1 MIVYRYR
8 TIENALK
15 EIETGTFHFASREE
29 LNDPIEGYVSVHWQG
44 DKSAWEGLLRN
55 YICSVYNAVEMFF
68 LQCHEGRIFK
78 ESLIIDIESYNK
90 VPLGGVLKILGETFL
105 HDPAIQSIASFYGD
119 NLVRVNEKEL
129 HYILHLI
136 HFKALSLCFQID
148 EKNGLFSKDL
158 AEELLKTYPPSG
170 EIFFPFSLMETDRVD
185 EKDREM
191 IIDSAISTMNSFFEL
206 LLIHQSIDTSD
217 GNRDN
222 LTSIAQQK
230 RNWMRLN
237 LDYPKAYILQLK
249 EMLYPRSY
257 IVCFSGKNDNSAMWG
272 NYANN
277 HQGVCFI
284 YETDQDN
291 SLKLVDRKKG
301 NLKLEVKPVIY
312 HGELI
317 ERNFYETI
325 GRVTMQQVRSWLTG
339 TDGISSSIEV
349 FSNTD
354 EWRRSYWKTY
364 QMKTYRKN
372 KAWEYENE
380 YRIVI
385 TDSLHEFSTRDS
397 QNLRY
402 DTAALKGV
410 IFGIN
415 TSDYD
420 KKRII
425 EKIKHSSNL
434 YQNVSYSQ
442 AEYNE
447 KTQTI
452 IVRKALSQR

>member
-29 LNDPIEGYVSVHWQG
+29 LNDPIEGYVCVHWQG

-55 YICSVYNAVEMFF
+55 YICSVYNAIEKFF
-68 LQCHEGRIFK
+68 LQCPEDTIFK
-78 ESLIIDIESYNK
+78 ESIIIDIDSYNR
-90 VPLGGVLKILGETFL
+90 VPLGDTLRTLGETFL
-105 HDPAIQSIASFYGD
+105 QDPAIQSIASFYG
-119 NLVRVNEKEL
+119 NSRIKVKEKEL
-129 HYILHLI
+129 RFVLQLI
-136 HFKALSLCFQID
+136 HNKALLLCFQIG
-148 EKNGLFSKDL
+148 EKNGLCPQQL
-158 AEELLKTYPPSG
+158 AQELISTYLLSSNT
-170 EIFFPFSLMETDRVD
+170 IFPFSLMEANRIS
-185 EKDREM
+185 EKDREA
-191 IIDSAISTMNSFFEL
+191 IIYSATIVMDEIFEL
-206 LLIHQSIDTSD
+206 PLIHQSIKSSQRTK
-217 GNRDN
+217 GEK
-222 LTSIAQQK
+222 LSIAKQK
-230 RNWMRLN
+230 RNWMRLQI
-237 LDYPKAYILQLK
+237 DYPKAYIVQLK
-249 EMLYPRSY
+249 EMLYPESY
-257 IVCFSGKNDNSAMWG
+257 VVCFSGNNNNSAMWG
-272 NYANN
+272 NYAYN

-317 ERNFYETI
+317 ERNFFETF

-385 TDSLHEFSTRDS
+385 TDLLHEFSTRDS

-442 AEYNE
+442 AEYDE

>member
-29 LNDPIEGYVSVHWQG
+29 LNDPIEGYVCVHWQG

-55 YICSVYNAVEMFF
+55 YICSVYYAIEMFF
-68 LQCHEGRIFK
+68 LQCSENAIFK
-78 ESLIIDIESYNK
+78 ESLIIDIDSYNG
-90 VPLGGVLKILGETFL
+90 VPLGGILRTLGETFL
-105 HDPAIQSIASFYGD
+105 QDPVIHSIASFYG
-119 NLVRVNEKEL
+119 NSRIKVKEKEL
-129 HYILHLI
+129 RFVLQLI
-136 HFKALSLCFQID
+136 HNKALLLCFQIG
-148 EKNGLFSKDL
+148 EKNGLCPQEL
-158 AEELLKTYPPSG
+158 AQELINMYLPSSNT
-170 EIFFPFSLMETDRVD
+170 IFPFSLMGVNRIS
-185 EKDREM
+185 EKDRET
-191 IIDSAISTMNSFFEL
+191 IIYSATAVIDGIFEL
-206 LLIHQSIDTSD
+206 PLIHQSIKSNQRAK
-217 GNRDN
+217 GRKI
-222 LTSIAQQK
+222 SIAQQK
-230 RNWMRLN
+230 RNWMRLQI
-237 LDYPKAYILQLK
+237 DYPKAYILQLK
-249 EMLYPRSY
+249 EMLYPESY
-257 IVCFSGKNDNSAMWG
+257 VVCFSGKSNDSAMWG

-317 ERNFYETI
+317 ERNFFETFV
-325 GRVTMQQVRSWLTG
+325 RFTMQQVRAWLTG
-339 TDGISSSIEV
+339 TDGISSSIGV

-410 IFGIN
+410 IWGIN

-434 YQNVSYSQ
+434 YQSVSYSQ
-442 AEYNE
+442 AEYDE

-452 IVRKALSQR
+452 IVRKSLD